1 MVERRCGWQGD
12 VPLKRV
18 VVHWFNLPDFHGS
31 VVLTRTTEAGEHWWM
46 GRWQTE
52 AVGWK
57 LTLDVRPDHSRVWR
71 DLQEAHVYVM
81 THVMEPCRADGAAF
95 TAAEAEPVLT
105 ALHMGVSFALGRWA
119 APMLPVGVD
128 GTGKAAWEDRYP
140 GHCDPARRTS
150 PGGWHHQQQAS
161 LTDSLARSSR
171 RLPILTGCRALRLQL
186 MFGIAAINDRG
197 FVEQRIMMGAAG
209 LEHLM
214 WQTLVLEGGMSE
226 RQYRGQ
232 EAHEKLRRLL
242 TNAQITIDIDAG
254 LLPVT
259 AMFAAE
265 QQQRQ
270 GKVLDG
276 PDVVTQIRNRLA
288 HPRGAQD
295 RLYQLEG
302 LMAEVWCLTR
312 HYLVLLVLSPWP
324 SHRRRRGSPPRAVP
338 LTVVAAGSKLQRTA
352 LTVRPGRV
360 CGAPR
365 RAEGGGRDGAA
376 R

>member
-18 VVHWFNLPDFHGS
+18 VVHWFNLPDFHGP

-150 PGGWHHQQQAS
+150 PGGVAPPATGFPHRLSCPVITAFA
-161 LTDSLARSSR
+161 DPD
-171 RLPILTGCRALRLQL
+171 RLP
-186 MFGIAAINDRG
+186 
-197 FVEQRIMMGAAG
+197 GAA
-209 LEHLM
+209 
-214 WQTLVLEGGMSE
+214 
-226 RQYRGQ
+226 
-232 EAHEKLRRLL
+232 
-242 TNAQITIDIDAG
+242 
-254 LLPVT
+254 
-259 AMFAAE
+259 AAA
-265 QQQRQ
+265 
-270 GKVLDG
+270 
-276 PDVVTQIRNRLA
+276 DVR
-288 HPRGAQD
+288 
-295 RLYQLEG
+295 
-302 LMAEVWCLTR
+302 
-312 HYLVLLVLSPWP
+312 
-324 SHRRRRGSPPRAVP
+324 HRRH
-338 LTVVAAGSKLQRTA
+338 
-352 LTVRPGRV
+352 
-360 CGAPR
+360 
-365 RAEGGGRDGAA
+365 
-376 R
+376 